1 MVPMSANHPLRR
13 FVRVFPV
20 TCWAVLATLILLV
33 MISFETERDRPGPLD
48 WANALTFIELS
59 AIVPIA
65 FLFVIVIL
73 VGLLLDSSRISARTG
88 EWDEVVPMSATA
100 FERLAARHF
109 LEAGWEAQRD
119 DEGFKLFVRPRGG
132 RPAVASL
139 AIDPVPGGAQ
149 VRMTL
154 SREASE
160 GERLMRVARSG
171 QLPIRGK
178 RDPYE
183 LPLSD

>member
-1 MVPMSANHPLRR
+1 MNARSPVRR

-20 TCWAVLATLILLV
+20 TCWAVVATLILLV
-33 MISFETERDRPGPLD
+33 MISFETERNRPGPFD
-48 WANALTFIELS
+48 WANALTFIEPS
-59 AIVPIA
+59 AIGPIV
-65 FLFVIVIL
+65 FLFLIVIL
-73 VGLLLDSSRISARTG
+73 VGLLLDSSRISGRAG

-100 FERLAARHF
+100 FERLATRHF
-109 LEAGWEAQRD
+109 LEAGWVAQRD

-160 GERLMRVARSG
+160 GERLMRVARPG
-171 QLPIRGK
+171 PAPIGGK
-178 RDPYE
+178 ADPYR
-183 LPLSD
+183 LPKSN